1 MNTEKVITW
10 IKEERAAG
18 KGWDDL
24 LLAGNSS
31 ERELETFLQTYSG
44 ILHWPILTVTEWKEI
59 VETARKKEK
68 ERDDMRDKYDIRV
81 IHASNE
87 INQAMVSEA
96 EDSAWQS
103 YRRKIL
109 DKGFS
114 RQSVD
119 AMEDASSKVLRML
132 STDTRAIGPV
142 KGMVVG
148 NVQSG
153 KTANMAALI
162 AMAAD
167 AGWNMFIVL
176 SGMTTNLRYQT
187 IERLMSD
194 LDDSKFQWRH
204 IDNPSARSQ
213 YGDRLRDLSLG
224 PESNSRYLCACIKN
238 KDRLKGLLNWFSYDE
253 NARANVRM
261 LIIDDECDQASI
273 NTSIRDR
280 TKINNLILRIINNY
294 RSLKGD
300 SRCKVPFRAVNYIG
314 YTATPYANVLNEAP
328 GEDSLYPQ
336 NFICTLPVSDEYF
349 GPQQIFGLDGADSDS
364 PKLFPG
370 LDIVRTIPE
379 DEIEGVVEIHKG
391 TPCVIPS
398 TMQDAICWFLCGVA
412 YMRSIQYS
420 KPVSMLVHTSM
431 NVDHHGYIENAI
443 SYWLTTGQH
452 QIIDRCR
459 KLWVSESGKLNVDRF
474 LKSYPDYA
482 KTRGKVTLNK
492 LPEFDS
498 IQPELNKLLGVG
510 IRHILVDNDDQ
521 ITYSTGIHLCVDN
534 SEKPDNGNV
543 VKRLIYPKSNEMPC
557 KAPAFIVV
565 GGNTLSRGL
574 TIEGLVSTFFL
585 RDSKTADTLMQ
596 MGRWF
601 GYRRGYELLPRIWM
615 SKRTKERFEFMSEM
629 DYKLREEIKKMAELN
644 MRPDEAGPKI
654 MTSPSAKFLQ
664 IAAYNKIRGAQAAEY
679 DFAGHTM
686 ETGVFRNSVRE
697 LKGNLKKSSEF
708 IAELGQPDTQSNSN
722 PLAKGNYIWRNVAME
737 KVMRFLSDYKYSP
750 RLKGFNDMEALSK
763 WLTKSS
769 ESGMYGSWNVVLVGK
784 KIGNSSKTWTPV
796 EGVTVGMVNRTRRF
810 QSTDGE
816 TMNIGVLRSFNDF
829 LSDIPVDSE
838 TIQLLEELR
847 SVDHNLKA
855 LNEIRKRVGLE
866 STPQLLIYVIDK
878 DSKPNENNQ
887 TNRLPLDAKED
898 VVGFSINI
906 PGFSDRKS
914 TVQSITIRLNPR
926 EMDEPDIQE
935 G

>member
-1 MNTEKVITW
+1 MNTEKVIIW

-18 KGWDDL
+18 TEWDKL
-24 LLAGNSS
+24 YLANKSSKKELEVFLQSS
-31 ERELETFLQTYSG
+31 EADY
-44 ILHWPILTVTEWKEI
+44 HWPAITVEQWRDIIDRE
-59 VETARKKEK
+59 RKKEDDL
-68 ERDDMRDKYDIRV
+68 RDVLDEKGVRIIR
-81 IHASNE
+81 ASNE
-87 INQAMVSEA
+87 INETGISE
-96 EDSAWQS
+96 EEESSWQT

-109 DKGFS
+109 VKGFS
-114 RQSVD
+114 LQSVD
-119 AMEDASSKVLRML
+119 AMEDASLKVLRML

-142 KGMVVG
+142 KGLVVG

-167 AGWNMFIVL
+167 AGWNMFVVL

-213 YGDRLRDLSLG
+213 YGDRLRDLALG

-273 NTSIRDR
+273 NTSTNDR
-280 TKINNLILRIINNY
+280 TEINNLILRIINNY
-294 RSLKGD
+294 RRPNKDLK
-300 SRCKVPFRAVNYIG
+300 CEVPLRAVNYIG

-349 GPQQIFGLDGADSDS
+349 GPQQIFGLDGVDSDS

-379 DEIEGVVEIHKG
+379 DEIERIVEMHKG
-391 TPCVIPS
+391 NPGVIPA
-398 TMQDAICWFLCGVA
+398 TMKDAICWFLCGVA
-412 YMRSIQYS
+412 YMRSMHYS
-420 KPVSMLVHTSM
+420 KPVSMLVHTSG
-431 NVDHHGYIENAI
+431 NVAPHGYIEKAI
-443 SYWLTTGQH
+443 SYWLNTGQH

-482 KTRGKVTLNK
+482 KTRGNVKLK
-492 LPEFDS
+492 ELPEFDS
-498 IQPELNKLLGVG
+498 IKPELNKLLGVG
-510 IRHILVDNDDQ
+510 IRHILVDSDDQ

-615 SKRTKERFEFMSEM
+615 SKRTKERFQFMSEM

-654 MTSPSAKFLQ
+654 MTSPSANFLQ

-686 ETGVFRNSVRE
+686 ETGVFRNSERE

-708 IAELGQPDTQSNSN
+708 IAELGHPDTQSNSN
-722 PLAKGNYIWRNVAME
+722 PLANGNYIWRNVAME

-829 LSDIPVDSE
+829 LSDIPVDSKD
-838 TIQLLEELR
+838 IQLQEELR

-855 LNEIRKRVGLE
+855 LNEIRKRAGLE

-914 TVQSITIRLNPR
+914 TVQSITIKLKPK

-935 G
+935 V